1 MLGSI
6 FGIVLVAGTM
16 VFIEVPALVRK
27 KQKKELW
34 VFFLFLILGTGL
46 SIAQLLR
53 MRIPN
58 PLDWL
63 TSIYKPLSDVIDNVL
78 K

>member
-1 MLGSI
+1 MW
-6 FGIVLVAGTM
+6 GIVLVIVLIA
-16 VFIEVPALVRK
+16 VVKALIEVPALVRK

-46 SIAQLLR
+46 SIAQFSH

-58 PLDWL
+58 PLDLL
-63 TSIYKPLSDVIDNVL
+63 TSMYKPLSNVIRNVL